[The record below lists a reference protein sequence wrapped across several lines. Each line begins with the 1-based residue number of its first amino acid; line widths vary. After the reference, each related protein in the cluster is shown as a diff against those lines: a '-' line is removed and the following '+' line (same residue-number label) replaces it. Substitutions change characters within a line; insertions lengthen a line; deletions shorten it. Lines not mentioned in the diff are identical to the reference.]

1 MALENA
7 PITSAP
13 KEKIPFLVREAIGR
27 VSVDEYLKLRYRP
40 GRGVS
45 NDEGKQILAGV
56 GVVQKQAEKM
66 GKTYSLEDPIKFSA
80 DPRVIASRLILQ
92 GVPLP
97 VYLAVRARKSEA
109 VITYNRKHR
118 DYYEVM
124 GDPRLEKLINEF
136 DRQVKDL
143 NLTMAVVNAA
153 GIKLNE

>member
-1 MALENA
+1 MVLENA
-7 PITSAP
+7 PITPAP
-13 KEKIPFLVREAIGR
+13 K
-27 VSVDEYLKLRYRP
+27 
-40 GRGVS
+40 
-45 NDEGKQILAGV
+45 
-56 GVVQKQAEKM
+56 EKM